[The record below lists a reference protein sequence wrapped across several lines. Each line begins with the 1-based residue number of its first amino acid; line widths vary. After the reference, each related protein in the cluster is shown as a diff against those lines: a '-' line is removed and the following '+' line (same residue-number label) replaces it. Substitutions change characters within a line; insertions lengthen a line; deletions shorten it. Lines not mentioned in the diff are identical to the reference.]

1 MRCAKDC
8 RCCCEFLGEDPG
20 YHGDCLVFLCSDCGA
35 RRGLEVVDLIEGEF
49 LEDGETDEALTETT
63 GVDSDAEELIGDD
76 ELCEVP
82 YLCANELQEFR
93 RKFADCKAQ
102 HAITYL
108 LEHGWVCYRYEKG
121 LHWWFLD
128 HPWNPNWAW
137 EDDFFAD

>member
-1 MRCAKDC
+1 MTGVLYLTHCDEICEDC
-8 RCCCEFLGEDPG
+8 RCCCEFLGKDPG

-35 RRGLEVVDLIEGEF
+35 RRGLEV
-49 LEDGETDEALTETT
+49 
-63 GVDSDAEELIGDD
+63 
-76 ELCEVP
+76 P
-82 YLCANELQEFR
+82 YLCANEVQEFR

-102 HAITYL
+102 HAIAYL

-128 HPWNPNWAW
+128 HPWNPNWAL